1 MSTKIVSKIDRSR
14 SARKK
19 GCIERYTIVEREI
32 NVEKLIILTYIYKY
46 STMKETKVE
55 YRFRYIDIKK
65 VLDRIMEKKKKT
77 IISYLY
83 LEIRKL
89 KSKVD

>member
-1 MSTKIVSKIDRSR
+1 
-14 SARKK
+14 
-19 GCIERYTIVEREI
+19 
-32 NVEKLIILTYIYKY
+32 
-46 STMKETKVE
+46 MKETKVE

-65 VLDRIMEKKKKT
+65 LLDRIMEKRRKQLFL
-77 IISYLY
+77 IY

>member
-1 MSTKIVSKIDRSR
+1 
-14 SARKK
+14 
-19 GCIERYTIVEREI
+19 
-32 NVEKLIILTYIYKY
+32 
-46 STMKETKVE
+46 MKETKVE